1 MITVVAS
8 LKGGS
13 GKSTLVFNLAIW
25 LAKSGRRVS
34 TCDLDP
40 QATLS
45 DVVEVRNEE
54 NFQPTIE
61 VLNISDDVAT
71 DLEHCRDLFDEV
83 LVDVGTADFSALKK
97 AIGIADQIIIPVPP
111 SQADIWSTQRFL
123 KIVNESVNLSIRTT
137 SPRLACF
144 INRAD
149 THHAVR
155 ESDEAEAALETLA
168 GIELLRTRLGQR
180 TVFRRSLSEG
190 VAVFELEPTS
200 KGTLEFFA
208 LATAL
213 YNPLTISTSKNIT

>member
-13 GKSTLVFNLAIW
+13 GKSTVVFNLAVW
-25 LAKSGRRVS
+25 LAKSGRRV
-34 TCDLDP
+34 TTFDLDP

-45 DVVEVRNEE
+45 DVIDVRNEE
-54 NFQPTIE
+54 NYRPIIE
-61 VLNISDDVAT
+61 VHNTSEDVAA
-71 DLEHCRDLFDEV
+71 DLERCRATYDEV
-83 LVDVGTADFSALKK
+83 LVDVGTADFAALKR

-123 KIVNESVNLSIRTT
+123 KIINKSVNLSTRAAM
-137 SPRLACF
+137 PRLVCF

-155 ESDEAEAALETLA
+155 ESDEAEAALATLPD
-168 GIELLRTRLGQR
+168 IELLHTRLRQR

-200 KGTLEFFA
+200 KGTLEFFE
-208 LATAL
+208 LASAL
-213 YNPLTISTSKNIT
+213 YARRAD

>member
-13 GKSTLVFNLAIW
+13 GKSTVVFNLAVW
-25 LAKSGRRVS
+25 LAKSGRGV
-34 TCDLDP
+34 TTFDLDP

-45 DVVEVRNEE
+45 DVIDVRNEE
-54 NFQPTIE
+54 GFQPTIA
-61 VLNISDDVAT
+61 VRGVSDDVAT
-71 DLEHCRDLFDEV
+71 DLEHCRAEFDEV
-83 LVDVGTADFSALKK
+83 LVDVGTADFASLKQ
-97 AIGIADQIIIPVPP
+97 AVGIADQIIIPVPP

-123 KIVNESVNLSIRTT
+123 SIVNESVSLSTRTT
-137 SPRLACF
+137 LPRLVCF
-144 INRAD
+144 VNRAD

-155 ESDEAEAALETLA
+155 ESDEAEAALATLP
-168 GIELLRTRLGQR
+168 GIELLRTRLRQR

-200 KGTLEFFA
+200 KGTLEFFE

-213 YNPLTISTSKNIT
+213 YGKQSD